1 MNNKIDELY
10 SSKTTHSSE
19 LLSFMYGS
27 LMVRLTKDF
36 EDINEINKKS
46 EEIGYEIGFRL
57 LDDVLDELGKNLH
70 TSNLI
75 NTLLLSLL
83 NTFLGINGDLNQ
95 NPENEKE
102 YHYIFQIN
110 PLALFVELP
119 EHLKELCYSNII
131 CGIIRGLLENANFK
145 VQCSFDKDKTKGD
158 ETNDIKIV
166 LVEIIEER
174 FIDDEN

>member
-1 MNNKIDELY
+1 MSKGNDLY
-10 SSKTTHSSE
+10 STKTMHSSE

-95 NPENEKE
+95 TSEKE
-102 YHYIFQIN
+102 FHYIFQKN
-110 PLALFVELP
+110 PLAMFVELP
-119 EHLKELCYSNII
+119 EHLKNLCYSNII
-131 CGIIRGLLENANFK
+131 CGMIRGLLENANFK
-145 VQCSFDKDKTKGD
+145 VECNFVKDKTKGD
-158 ETNDIKIV
+158 DINDIKIV
-166 LVEIIEER
+166 IVEIMEER

>member
-27 LMVRLTKDF
+27 LMVRLTKDYK
-36 EDINEINKKS
+36 DLNEINKKS
-46 EEIGYEIGFRL
+46 EEMGFEIGFRL
-57 LDDVLDELGKNLH
+57 LDDVLDELGKNIQ
-70 TSNLI
+70 TTNPI
-75 NTLLLSLL
+75 NTLLLTLL
-83 NTFLGINGDLNQ
+83 KNFLGINGDLNQ

-110 PLALFVELP
+110 HLALFVELP

-145 VQCSFDKDKTKGD
+145 VECNFVKDKTKGD
-158 ETNDIKIV
+158 DINDIKIV
-166 LVEIIEER
+166 IVEIMEER